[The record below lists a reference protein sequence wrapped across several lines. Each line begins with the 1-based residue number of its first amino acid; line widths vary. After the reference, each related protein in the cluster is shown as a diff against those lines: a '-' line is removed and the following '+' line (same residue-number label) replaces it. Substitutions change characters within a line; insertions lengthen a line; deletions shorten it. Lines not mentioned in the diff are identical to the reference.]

1 MDLAGYLTE
10 TQQYLN
16 SIKDPL
22 SESLKRRITTLTR
35 YQPSISRVSYPSH
48 SLRSGIEQ
56 VVADLEK
63 LGKRS
68 YFHRVIRAKDDV
80 RTISGHTQRMD
91 RLLHSFLVCILDHPS
106 IPPSSS

>member
-35 YQPSISRVSYPSH
+35 YQPSISRVS
-48 SLRSGIEQ
+48 
-56 VVADLEK
+56 
-63 LGKRS
+63 
-68 YFHRVIRAKDDV
+68 
-80 RTISGHTQRMD
+80 
-91 RLLHSFLVCILDHPS
+91 
-106 IPPSSS
+106 